1 MTTTSIADM
10 TARLHPS
17 DRDMAT
23 ATQAIDIGPP
33 DDGQFLSELEPA
45 RMPGWLTITIG
56 AERHAIKKLAYR
68 ENQAWKKELEQT
80 IQTLLPAFE
89 KLDEAG
95 KVQGAGAHDLEE
107 VVHNALFLVDGAVEG
122 ALNLLIHYGKL
133 DREQTETTIFDDEII
148 DNFLSVAKA
157 AIPLDQL
164 GRLLETMGRGRR
176 G

>member
-1 MTTTSIADM
+1 MTMHIADM
-10 TARLHPS
+10 TAPLHPGE
-17 DRDMAT
+17 MAT
-23 ATQAIDIGPP
+23 ASQGIDIGLP
-33 DDGQFLSELEPA
+33 DDGTLLPPLPEPA
-45 RMPGWLTITIG
+45 QIPGWLPITIG
-56 AERHAIKKLAYR
+56 GERHMIKKLAYR

-95 KVQGAGAHDLEE
+95 KVQGAKAGDLEQ
-107 VVHNALFLVDGAVEG
+107 VVHNALFLVDGAIDG

-148 DNFLSVAKA
+148 DNFLAVVKA

-176 G
+176 A